1 MQYPTVTDLTPHPDQ
16 PSDPSDA
23 TVGADQ
29 VTQASGP
36 APEVSRPLASGNE
49 RAGDRIGV
57 YTLLEKLGA
66 GGFGVV
72 WKAERREPFVQQVA
86 IKVLRPG
93 MDSEAVLA
101 RFELERQALARM
113 DHPNIAKVLDGGVTE
128 TGRNYFVMELVKGEP
143 ITDFCDRNRLS
154 VRKRLELFAM
164 VCDAV
169 QHAHMKGIIHR
180 DLKPGNIL
188 AGMNDETSAGGGA
201 WARVKVIDFGV
212 AKATAATAAAA
223 EHFTQTGQL
232 VGTPEY
238 MSPEQADGVS
248 DIDTRSDVY
257 SLGVVLY
264 QLLVGAPPFDP
275 KTLRSAGLAEIHRII
290 RDVDPPAPSAK
301 IAQLTKVGPGD
312 GPGTALGIARE
323 RDTKPEALTQE
334 LRSELEWLPMK
345 AMRKDRAERY
355 RSASEFADDVRN
367 YLEGRA
373 LIAGPESAVYR
384 ARKFVRRH
392 RAGVGSAIAVA
403 LALVAATVIST
414 WSFIREARAR
424 EQEAIARQLAER
436 RERETAAIA
445 KFQEEMLASVDPAK
459 AGIALA
465 KSLETRLDE
474 SLALGRAPAQERA
487 RRLDELRGLL
497 RRTNLTD
504 TARDFMHTVM
514 LSPAQTASTTLFRDQ
529 PDVESALKQ
538 SLAITYYRQGM
549 PALAEAPQTDA
560 LNIRE
565 KTLGRGD
572 ARTLESLDWSARVL
586 AGRSAEAE
594 DRKRAEA
601 TMRQALDARKALLG
615 EKDPGTIFA
624 MRGLGDLLFLQ
635 GRLDEALP
643 VYEQALASAKASQP
657 PTSDSVIFSALSLAT
672 VLSQK
677 GEPARAVAELTPI
690 RDALR
695 AMKDPDQATQIRV
708 LQNLA
713 LAQAQ
718 AARITPSP
726 AANEAA
732 ERTAREALELSASF
746 HGDEHPTT
754 FIVRDNLASLLLRNG
769 KLQEAR
775 PLWEKSVQLGRRSL
789 SPSDPTLLRA
799 LNDLGQAMI
808 AAGDATNAAP
818 LIAEAELGYRAG
830 PGIEDRDTQDVVI
843 SHARLLLKL
852 GKPGEAIPRL
862 EEVLAQRNAS
872 FGGSDIGTIDAAR
885 ELGRALALA
894 RRFADA
900 DAAFAKAEAAIDG
913 TKRPLTSDARWSLA
927 NQWLHTLK
935 AWAAADPKGSAAGR
949 MPAVSAKIEELRKAR
964 LAASP
969 ALPVEWKDA

>member
-1 MQYPTVTDLTPHPDQ
+1 MTDSTPDPDHLPGPT
-16 PSDPSDA
+16 DA
-23 TVGADQ
+23 TVGADHA
-29 VTQASGP
+29 TQASGP
-36 APEVSRPLASGNE
+36 AADVSRPLASGNE
-49 RAGDRIGV
+49 RAGDRIGA
-57 YTLLEKLGA
+57 YTLIEKLGA

-72 WKAERREPFVQQVA
+72 WKAERRDPFVQQVA
-86 IKVLRPG
+86 MKLLRPG

-101 RFELERQALARM
+101 RFDLERQALARM

-128 TGRNYFVMELVKGEP
+128 SGRNYFVMELVKGEP

-188 AGMNDETSAGGGA
+188 AGMNDETSEGSGA

-212 AKATAATAAAA
+212 AKATAATAAAS

-301 IAQLTKVGPGD
+301 LASLTRSGASQGAESAVTIAKD
-312 GPGTALGIARE
+312 
-323 RDTKPEALTQE
+323 RDTKPESLTQE

-355 RSASEFADDVRN
+355 RSAAEFADDVRN
-367 YLEGRA
+367 YLQGRA

-403 LALVAATVIST
+403 IALIAATALST
-414 WSFIREARAR
+414 WFGIREARAR

-436 RERETAAIA
+436 RERETATIA
-445 KFQEEMLASVDPAK
+445 RFQEEMLAGVDPAR
-459 AGIALA
+459 AGIALG

-474 SLALGRAPAQERA
+474 SLALGRTPAEERS
-487 RRLDELRGLL
+487 RRMDELRGLL
-497 RRTNLTD
+497 RRMNLTD
-504 TARDFMHTVM
+504 TARDFMHAVV
-514 LSPAQTASTTLFRDQ
+514 LSPAQSASAMLFRDQ
-529 PDVESALKQ
+529 PEVESALKQ

-549 PALAEAPQTDA
+549 AGLAQAPQTDA

-565 KTLGRGD
+565 KTLGRQD

-586 AGRSAEAE
+586 AARSAEAE

-601 TMRQALDARKALLG
+601 TMREALEARRTLLG

-624 MRGLGDLLFLQ
+624 IRGLADLLYLQ

-643 VYEQALASAKASQP
+643 LYEQALALARATQA
-657 PTSDSVIFSALSLAT
+657 PTSDSVMFSALSVAS
-672 VLSQK
+672 VLCDR
-677 GEPARAVAELTPI
+677 GEPARAVAELVPL

-695 AMKDPDQATQIRV
+695 AMRDPDPATQIRV

-718 AARITPSP
+718 VARITPSP
-726 AANEAA
+726 AATEAA
-732 ERTAREALELSASF
+732 ERTAREALDLSASF

-754 FIVRDNLASLLLRNG
+754 FIIRDNLASLLQRSG
-769 KLQEAR
+769 KTQEAR
-775 PLWEKSVQLGRRSL
+775 PLLEKSVQLGRRAL
-789 SPSDPTLLRA
+789 APSDPVLLRA
-799 LNDLGQAMI
+799 LNDLGQSMLAS
-808 AAGDATNAAP
+808 GDAAKAAP

-830 PGIEDRDTQDVVI
+830 PGIESRDTQDVVI

-852 GKPGEAIPRL
+852 GRTGDAIPRL

-872 FGGSDIGTIDAAR
+872 FGGSDKDTLDAAR
-885 ELGRALALA
+885 ELGRALVIA

-900 DAAFAKAEAAIDG
+900 DAVFARTEGAIDG

-927 NQWLHTLK
+927 NQWLHALN
-935 AWAAADPKGSAAGR
+935 AWATAEPKGPATAR
-949 MPAVSAKIEELRKAR
+949 MPAVNGKIDELRKAR

-969 ALPVEWKDA
+969 ALPIEWKDI

>member
-1 MQYPTVTDLTPHPDQ
+1 
-16 PSDPSDA
+16 
-23 TVGADQ
+23 
-29 VTQASGP
+29 
-36 APEVSRPLASGNE
+36 
-49 RAGDRIGV
+49 
-57 YTLLEKLGA
+57 
-66 GGFGVV
+66 
-72 WKAERREPFVQQVA
+72 
-86 IKVLRPG
+86 
-93 MDSEAVLA
+93 
-101 RFELERQALARM
+101 
-113 DHPNIAKVLDGGVTE
+113 
-128 TGRNYFVMELVKGEP
+128 
-143 ITDFCDRNRLS
+143 
-154 VRKRLELFAM
+154 
-164 VCDAV
+164 
-169 QHAHMKGIIHR
+169 
-180 DLKPGNIL
+180 
-188 AGMNDETSAGGGA
+188 
-201 WARVKVIDFGV
+201 
-212 AKATAATAAAA
+212 
-223 EHFTQTGQL
+223 
-232 VGTPEY
+232 
-238 MSPEQADGVS
+238 
-248 DIDTRSDVY
+248 
-257 SLGVVLY
+257 
-264 QLLVGAPPFDP
+264 
-275 KTLRSAGLAEIHRII
+275 
-290 RDVDPPAPSAK
+290 
-301 IAQLTKVGPGD
+301 
-312 GPGTALGIARE
+312 
-323 RDTKPEALTQE
+323 
-334 LRSELEWLPMK
+334 
-345 AMRKDRAERY
+345 
-355 RSASEFADDVRN
+355 
-367 YLEGRA
+367 
-373 LIAGPESAVYR
+373 
-384 ARKFVRRH
+384 
-392 RAGVGSAIAVA
+392 
-403 LALVAATVIST
+403 
-414 WSFIREARAR
+414 
-424 EQEAIARQLAER
+424 
-436 RERETAAIA
+436 
-445 KFQEEMLASVDPAK
+445 
-459 AGIALA
+459 
-465 KSLETRLDE
+465 
-474 SLALGRAPAQERA
+474 
-487 RRLDELRGLL
+487 
-497 RRTNLTD
+497 
-504 TARDFMHTVM
+504 M

-635 GRLDEALP
+635 GKLDEALP
-643 VYEQALASAKASQP
+643 MYEQALASAKASQP

-695 AMKDPDQATQIRV
+695 AMKDPDPATQIRV

-900 DAAFAKAEAAIDG
+900 DAAFTKAEAAIDG
-913 TKRPLTSDARWSLA
+913 AKRPLTSDARWGLA